1 MCCEF
6 LLGFYTFSRRG
17 HFFFAEC
24 PQTNT
29 SSLRRKGSMKCSTHL
44 PCHLDLVIVR
54 WHQCALCRP
63 YPSPFI
69 TLIYNIKICT
79 AAWLLLH
86 ISQKT
91 LTLTARPLPPCS
103 PWLRCDAISHAQP
116 RPAQLPPHR
125 LGPLPELVR
134 PVHPRRFFARHFLL
148 SLSWQQ
154 QGRSVLWQRSQC
166 LLQRI
171 RSLISTRSQ
180 HY

>member
-1 MCCEF
+1 
-6 LLGFYTFSRRG
+6 LGFYTFSRRG

-79 AAWLLLH
+79 ATWLLLH
-86 ISQKT
+86 ISQMT

-134 PVHPRRFFARHFLL
+134 PSVGSTILRSSFSAVAFVATARKIGAVAAITMPAPANQKLDQYKIPTLL
-148 SLSWQQ
+148 D
-154 QGRSVLWQRSQC
+154 
-166 LLQRI
+166 
-171 RSLISTRSQ
+171 
-180 HY
+180 